1 MRGEGDNVKCMS
13 LPLSRYLWA
22 GKTSWKHM
30 WAIGHRGT
38 SRAGNSF
45 CSVDSSCEDDTHVCM
60 PLYLRKSDLNI
71 FCTSIRLM
79 L

>member
-1 MRGEGDNVKCMS
+1 MMRGEGDNVKCMS

-38 SRAGNSF
+38 SRAVEQGIVSA
-45 CSVDSSCEDDTHVCM
+45 
-60 PLYLRKSDLNI
+60 P
-71 FCTSIRLM
+71 
-79 L
+79 

>member
-1 MRGEGDNVKCMS
+1 MHESSFIQIS
-13 LPLSRYLWA
+13 L
-22 GKTSWKHM
+22 GWKNELEAHV
-30 WAIGHRGT
+30 GHRSPWHISS